1 MLLPH
6 ASLPLYVKAT
16 VMPTVL
22 RKTIFWL
29 ASLLIIMS
37 WGLHECIPDLLGDL
51 NVPLLI
57 DVITIF
63 VGLHMQHE
71 GFTENWSWITHEGK
85 LRTNNF
91 YTCSKF

>member
-1 MLLPH
+1 MCH
-6 ASLPLYVKAT
+6 Y
-16 VMPTVL
+16 M
-22 RKTIFWL
+22 
-29 ASLLIIMS
+29 
-37 WGLHECIPDLLGDL
+37 
-51 NVPLLI
+51 LI

-91 YTCSKF
+91 YTCSKSDNNNFVLMPKSFYKFT